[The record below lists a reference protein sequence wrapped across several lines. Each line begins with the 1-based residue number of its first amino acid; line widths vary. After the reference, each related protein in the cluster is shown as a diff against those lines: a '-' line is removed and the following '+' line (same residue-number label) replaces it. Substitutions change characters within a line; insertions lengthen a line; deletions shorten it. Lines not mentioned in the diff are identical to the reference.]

1 MKRLGLVVWWLG
13 PWAGL
18 AFFAW
23 RQQTLE
29 QNLATWVDATNK
41 MVQGSMARFADAAAE
56 FSQETEHGRVTD
68 R

>member
-1 MKRLGLVVWWLG
+1 MKQIGKAALWLG

-29 QNLATWVDATNK
+29 ATLAEWVDATNQAMQAGIAK
-41 MVQGSMARFADAAAE
+41 LADVAADAAGEA
-56 FSQETEHGRVTD
+56 GRVGA
-68 R
+68 